1 LLINNNLLIKSKKR
15 IKKGYKRD
23 LFGVRRI
30 KNRMSDFYLN
40 PYVSPYLRQVDQ
52 KYIFNEE
59 QLFKE
64 ITNDYC
70 NSYLNYI
77 FFDASSF
84 KMLIKDKYTKYYTVL
99 FVYYQDKKNVQKYEK
114 IFQIFQS
121 YYQNEVI
128 PFLENYVMEINSL
141 EKYISFYGY
150 LETFEKNIY
159 SLIYYMDKDE
169 YYKKLSILSLK
180 DLFYVMVSNLLKKDL
195 FVKKWDFYKKNH
207 FYCKGKS
214 FCSYL
219 QDYEKYNQ
227 LYTHFVTYFH
237 DNYINDI
244 IIKRGNLDL
253 YNYDFLTYVRNEE
266 FEINRL
272 LDFYGFIEKERNTLY
287 DSFISQICDIHHFE
301 SISFHKNCDYM
312 SDIYKY
318 IIKMKK
324 VDIFAKVFY
333 TYMKNDLV
341 KECEHKDIYIEYFF
355 DKYLEYNEMC
365 VLHFEN
371 NIICKKEIENV
382 YKYYFEKMEEKSVIS
397 ENKNKIVLFDFIK
410 YFDKLLKKD
419 SSIPYDK
426 IAITSK
432 FHIMYHCN
440 NKDVFI
446 ENYHYAMCR
455 RLLSGKSNNIEN
467 EKLFVDVIKSIFGS
481 VKMESLLID
490 YINSE
495 SVKDEYEKYSY
506 VQRIQNKIE
515 YIPRILCHS
524 FWNTYLENQN
534 MYKIPAEIRKYE
546 EDFEKYYKTK
556 FQKRKLM
563 YDYMNS
569 KATIRGIYQNNVV
582 YEFEMNA
589 LQAIL
594 LIALSKSNKMMTLQ
608 ECFESTQIPI
618 VYLKYICH
626 SMSEK
631 IKILN
636 IKDGKYGINSEFKS
650 QHRRVVF
657 PQLIFDQFHQKEEL
671 KEKSDDHIV
680 TQRKNIIQSIIIRM
694 MKSRKS
700 MDHNSLYEEVCKNC
714 TLFVPDKK
722 FIKSE
727 IESLIEREYIKRCE
741 NDPNM
746 YIYIS

>member
-1 LLINNNLLIKSKKR
+1 
-15 IKKGYKRD
+15 
-23 LFGVRRI
+23 
-30 KNRMSDFYLN
+30 MSDFYLN

-99 FVYYQDKKNVQKYEK
+99 FVYYQDKKSIQKYEK

-128 PFLENYVMEINSL
+128 PFLENYVIEINSF

-169 YYKKLSILSLK
+169 YYKKLGIISLK

-195 FVKKWDFYKKNH
+195 FVKKWDFYKKDH
-207 FYCKGKS
+207 FYCKGKP
-214 FCSYL
+214 FCTYL
-219 QDYEKYNQ
+219 QDYEKYSK

-237 DNYINDI
+237 DNYINEI
-244 IIKRGNLDL
+244 IIKKKNVNFQD
-253 YNYDFLTYVRNEE
+253 YNFLTYVRNEE

-272 LDFYGFIEKERNTLY
+272 LDFYGFVEKERNTLY
-287 DSFISQICDIHHFE
+287 DSFISQICDNHHFE
-301 SISFHKNCDYM
+301 YISFHKNCDSM

-318 IIKMKK
+318 ILKMNK

-341 KECEHKDIYIEYFF
+341 KNFENKDMYIEYFF

-397 ENKNKIVLFDFIK
+397 ENKNTIVLSDFIK

-419 SSIPYDK
+419 SVIPYDK
-426 IAITSK
+426 MAITSK

-440 NKDVFI
+440 NKDLFI
-446 ENYHYAMCR
+446 ENYHHTMCR

-467 EKLFVDVIKSIFGS
+467 EKLFVNVMKSIFGS
-481 VKMESLLID
+481 VKIESLLID

-515 YIPRILCHS
+515 YTPRILCHT

-534 MYKIPAEIRKYE
+534 MYKIPVEIRKYE

-569 KATIRGIYQNNVV
+569 KATIRGIYQHNVV

-594 LIALSKSNKMMTLQ
+594 LIVLSKSGKMMTLQ

-631 IKILN
+631 IKILD
-636 IKDGKYGINSEFKS
+636 IKDGQYGINTEFKS
-650 QHRRVVF
+650 QQRKVLF

-671 KEKSDDHIV
+671 KEKNDHHII
-680 TQRKNIIQSIIIRM
+680 TQRKNIIQSMIIRI
-694 MKSRKS
+694 MKSKKN
-700 MDHNSLYEEVCKNC
+700 MDHNSLYEEVCRNC

-722 FIKSE
+722 FMKCE

>member
-1 LLINNNLLIKSKKR
+1 
-15 IKKGYKRD
+15 
-23 LFGVRRI
+23 
-30 KNRMSDFYLN
+30 MSDFHLN
-40 PYVSPYLRQVDQ
+40 PYISPYLRKVDQ

-59 QLFKE
+59 QLFKD
-64 ITNDYC
+64 IINDYC

-77 FFDASSF
+77 FFEASSF

-99 FVYYQDKKNVQKYEK
+99 FVYYNDKKSIEKYEK
-114 IFQIFQS
+114 IFELFHS

-128 PFLENYVMEINSL
+128 PFLENYLMEIKSI
-141 EKYISFYGY
+141 EKYISFYNY

-169 YYKKLSILSLK
+169 YSKKMSIISLK
-180 DLFYVMVSNLLKKDL
+180 DLFYVMVSNVLKKDISFRKL
-195 FVKKWDFYKKNH
+195 DFYQKNN
-207 FYCKGKS
+207 FYCKTKP
-214 FCSYL
+214 FCTYL

-227 LYTHFVTYFH
+227 LYTHFVEYFK
-237 DNYINDI
+237 NMYIEYIVTKKRDLE
-244 IIKRGNLDL
+244 IKNRP
-253 YNYDFLTYVRNEE
+253 FLTHIKNEE
-266 FEINRL
+266 FDLYRL
-272 LDFYGFIEKERNTLY
+272 LEFYGFFEKEKNNLY
-287 DSFISQICDIHHFE
+287 DSVISQVYNDDHFE
-301 SISFHKNCDYM
+301 YISFENRIDSM
-312 SDIYKY
+312 SEIYSY
-318 IIKMKK
+318 IKKMKK
-324 VDIFAKVFY
+324 IDIFAKLFH

-341 KECEHKDIYIEYFF
+341 KEFETKDMYIEYFF
-355 DKYLEYNEMC
+355 DKYIEYNHLCTEC
-365 VLHFEN
+365 FEN
-371 NIICKKEIENV
+371 NVVYKKEIENV
-382 YKYYFEKMEEKSVIS
+382 YKYYFGKMEEKDTIS
-397 ENKNKIVLFDFIK
+397 DNKNKIILYDFIK

-419 SSIPYDK
+419 NIIYNK
-426 IAITSK
+426 IGITSK
-432 FHIMYHCN
+432 IYVMYYCN
-440 NKDVFI
+440 NKDIFI
-446 ENYHYAMCR
+446 ESYHHMMCR
-455 RLLSGKSNNIEN
+455 RLLQGKSINMEN
-467 EKLFVDVIKSIFGS
+467 ERMFVDVIKSLFGS

-495 SVKDEYEKYSY
+495 SVKEEYEKYSY

-515 YIPRILCHS
+515 YTPRLLCHS
-524 FWNTYLENQN
+524 FWSTYLENQN
-534 MYKIPAEIRKYE
+534 MYKIPIEIRKYE

-569 KATIRGIYQNNVV
+569 KATIRGIYQHNVV

-589 LQAIL
+589 LQVIL
-594 LIALSKSNKMMTLQ
+594 LIVLSNNGKMMSLE
-608 ECFESTQIPI
+608 ECFENTQIPI

-636 IKDGKYGINSEFKS
+636 VKEGKYGINYNFIS
-650 QHRRVVF
+650 QQRKVIF

-671 KEKSDDHIV
+671 KDKNDHHII
-680 TQRKNIIQSIIIRM
+680 TQRKNIIQSMIIRI

-700 MDHNSLYEEVCKNC
+700 MDHNSLYEEICKNC

-722 FIKSE
+722 FMKSE

-741 NDPNM
+741 NDANI